1 MPLRF
6 DKNAGTFYLAAGDND
21 LSPQN
26 VFKKWKSNPKT
37 PKNAWKICNASLSKV
52 FYLPNVVGS
61 LYVKE
66 NMTDKSFV
74 FKTGKQLCLSVL

>member
-1 MPLRF
+1 MFLKNEKVILRHPKMPENLQC
-6 DKNAGTFYLAAGDND
+6 L
-21 LSPQN
+21 
-26 VFKKWKSNPKT
+26 V
-37 PKNAWKICNASLSKV
+37 ASLSKE